1 MAKPILEK
9 CSKLILFGATRDKIY
24 NAVMNECKTSNK
36 SIPIYLLDSL
46 EEVISVANEIG
57 ESGEVV
63 LFSPASAS
71 FDMFKNAY
79 QRGDLFKNIVN
90 SL

>member
-24 NAVMNECKTSNK
+24 TAVMNECQKTSKN
-36 SIPIYLLDSL
+36 IPIYLLDNL
-46 EEVISVANEIG
+46 ENVISVANNISK
-57 ESGEVV
+57 SGEVV

-79 QRGDLFKNIVN
+79 QRGDIFKNLVN
-90 SL
+90 NI